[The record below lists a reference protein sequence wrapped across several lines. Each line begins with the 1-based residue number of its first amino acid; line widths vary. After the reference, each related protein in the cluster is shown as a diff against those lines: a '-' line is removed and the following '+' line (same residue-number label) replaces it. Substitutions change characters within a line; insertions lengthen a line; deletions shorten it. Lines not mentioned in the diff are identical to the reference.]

1 MFQRT
6 VWVAAAVAAVTVGF
20 VACDDPAATGPENQP
35 TSDGLAHLQVLLTDA
50 PADYIAGAWV
60 DIGVVEILPS
70 GAGGPINLTDDGT
83 AGMVNLLD
91 FQGPAT
97 TPIAEATI
105 EPGEYKQLR
114 LIVDSAR
121 VDLMPGYTFR
131 DGSTS
136 MSLKVPSGAQTGI
149 KLNLR
154 DADGAGGGDG
164 VLIHPGQTVLLLD
177 FDVNQSFRI
186 QGNPE
191 TPAGIKS
198 MLFTP
203 LIRVSVQ
210 DVAGSISGTVTPEAD
225 SINVEGLMV
234 TADPTG
240 TGTVPGYQTMMASAM
255 TDADGN
261 YTLHYLVPG
270 EYGVTV
276 AVPDGFI
283 TDPELA
289 TVNVGYDEDVMGV
302 DFEVQDA
309 LGSIAGQVTPTSDTM
324 TVEGLTVTAEDT
336 AAARSTTA
344 TTDADGNYAMMGVF
358 PGDYAVTVDVPEG
371 FATVP
376 DTADVPLAPKEEV
389 TGVDFELVD
398 PGSISGTVTPAADS
412 IDVEALE
419 VWAENTGT
427 GDLAMGT
434 TASDGTYTIEFVLP
448 GDYTVTVDVPDGFA
462 TDPESAAV
470 TVGGNEHVQDVD
482 FEVDEE
488 SDGG

>member
-6 VWVAAAVAAVTVGF
+6 LWVAAAVAAVAAGL
-20 VACDDPAATGPENQP
+20 VACDDTATTGPENQP

-60 DIGVVEILPS
+60 DIGLVEILPS
-70 GAGGPINLTDDGT
+70 GAGGPINLTDDAT

-105 EPGEYKQLR
+105 DPGEYKQLR

-121 VDLMPGYTFR
+121 VDLKPGYTFR

-154 DADGAGGGDG
+154 DADGAGGGG

-177 FDVNQSFRI
+177 FDVNQSFRL

-198 MLFTP
+198 MSFTP

-210 DVAGSISGTVTPEAD
+210 DVAGSISGTVTGEAD

-240 TGTVPGYQTMMASAM
+240 AGTVPGYQTMMATAM
-255 TDADGN
+255 TAGDGS

-270 EYGVTV
+270 EYEVTV
-276 AVPDGFI
+276 AVPDGYI

-289 TVNVGYDEDVMGV
+289 TVNVGHDEDVIGV

-324 TVEGLTVTAEDT
+324 VVDGLTVTAEDT
-336 AAARSTTA
+336 AADRTFSA
-344 TTDADGNYAMMGVF
+344 TTDGDGNYAMMGVF
-358 PGDYAVTVDVPEG
+358 PGEYAVTVEVAEG

-376 DTADVPLAPKEEV
+376 DTADVPVAPKEEV
-389 TGVDFELVD
+389 TGVDFEIVD
-398 PGSISGTVTPAADS
+398 PGSISGEVTAAADS
-412 IDVEALE
+412 INVEDLE
-419 VWAENTGT
+419 VWAENTAT

-434 TASDGTYTIEFVLP
+434 TAGDGSYTIDFVLP
-448 GDYTVTVDVPDGFA
+448 GEYTVTVAVPEGFA
-462 TDPESAAV
+462 TDPASAAV

-488 SDGG
+488 SGGG